1 VALPPKDQAPDP
13 SDAFIR
19 EVSDDLERDKL
30 KNWWDRFGRTL
41 ITGISVGLI
50 ALAGYLWWDGRQ
62 AEQRI
67 AEADRYVD
75 ALKALDGDN
84 AAKAKEV
91 FEDLSR
97 NGTRGYKTLA
107 QLQLAADALKNGKI
121 TDAVALYDGLAKNSD
136 VPEAMQQYASLRSTM
151 VQFDGLKPE
160 EQIARLTPLAQQDAP
175 WFGTA
180 AELLAIAYLNNNQQD
195 KALTLF
201 EILAKIPRDAKGKI
215 DVTDDVPTSVRGRAA
230 QMVQMLGGKLEEPPV
245 SDDAAAPLPA
255 Q

>member
-1 VALPPKDQAPDP
+1 MALPPKDQTPDP
-13 SDAFIR
+13 SDAFFR

-30 KNWWDRFGRTL
+30 KSWWDRYGRTL

-67 AEADRYVD
+67 AEADKYVD
-75 ALKALDGDN
+75 ALKAMEGGN
-84 AAKAKEV
+84 SVKAKST
-91 FEDLSR
+91 FDDLAK
-97 NGTRGYKTLA
+97 NGTKGYKTLA
-107 QLQLAADALKNGKI
+107 TLQLAAEALKNGKI
-121 TDAVALYDGLAKNSD
+121 TDAVALYDGLAKNND

-151 VQFDGLKPE
+151 VQFDGLKPAD
-160 EQIARLTPLAQQDAP
+160 QIARLEPLAQQGGP

-201 EILAKIPRDAKGKI
+201 QILAKIPRDAKGKI
-215 DVTDDVPTSVRGRAA
+215 DVNDDVPTSVRGRAA
-230 QMVQMLGGKLEEPPV
+230 QMVQMLGGKLDEPPV
-245 SDDAAAPLPA
+245 TDDAAAPAPA